1 MTVTAFPNR
10 REPRFYRSDRDPAGQ
25 YRPADLEDFRPA
37 TDARSDSEGAPPEP
51 PAPSLLTSVGTAAA
65 PAARRARTGAGAWLR
80 RSGARVRQF
89 VLSAGGLGAFA
100 VGGFEAHPVAGW
112 VITGLSLLLLEHQ
125 AKS

>member
-1 MTVTAFPNR
+1 MTVSVLRNR
-10 REPRFYRSDRDPAGQ
+10 REPRFYRSDQNPASDYQ
-25 YRPADLEDFRPA
+25 PADEDTRPA

-51 PAPSLLTSVGTAAA
+51 PAPSLLTSVGTAAV
-65 PAARRARTGAGAWLR
+65 PAARRARTGVGAWLR